1 MRGKGMTIPMGGRQP
16 ASGPESEPQG
26 EDLIESSTPILAEPA
41 RGDRSADAL
50 TDSVRLWLRE
60 IGQFPRLSREQ
71 EQALAQRIEQG
82 DHEAFEQFVTA
93 NLRLVVSIAKRYQG
107 HRGGLT
113 LLDLIQEGNL
123 GLLEAV
129 KRYDWRRQLHFS
141 TVAYW
146 RIRTSITR
154 AIAEKARLIRMTA
167 DTQVVLRR
175 IAAYQ
180 GLSAHDLDT
189 DEAIEEVAKALG
201 RSATAVRDLLAY
213 ALDEPLSLSFVV
225 GEEQETEL
233 GDLLVDDSAEIPGV
247 LSTAEELLQFLATVL
262 SPRELLILTR
272 RHGLD
277 GGITQTLEAIGAHLQ
292 VSRERVR
299 QVEEKAL
306 DKLRDPAVAERL
318 REML

>member
-1 MRGKGMTIPMGGRQP
+1 MAQ
-16 ASGPESEPQG
+16 PQG
-26 EDLIESSTPILAEPA
+26 EDLTESSTPILAGPA
-41 RGDRSADAL
+41 RGDRSADASS
-50 TDSVRLWLRE
+50 DSVRLWLRE
-60 IGQFPRLSREQ
+60 IDQFPRLSWAQ
-71 EQALAQRIEQG
+71 EQVLAQRIEQG
-82 DHEAFEQFVTA
+82 DHEAFEQLVTA

-146 RIRTSITR
+146 WIWQSITR

-167 DTQVVLRR
+167 DTQAVLRR

-189 DEAIEEVAKALG
+189 DETIEEVARTIG

-233 GDLLVDDSAEIPGV
+233 SDLLVDENAEIPGV

-272 RHGLD
+272 RYGLD
-277 GGITQTLEAIGAHLQ
+277 GGITQTLETIGTHLQ

-299 QVEEKAL
+299 QVEERAL
-306 DKLRDPAVAERL
+306 DKLRDPSVVAHL
-318 REML
+318 RDMLS

>member
-1 MRGKGMTIPMGGRQP
+1 MTQ
-16 ASGPESEPQG
+16 PQG
-26 EDLIESSTPILAEPA
+26 EDLTESSTPIPAGTA
-41 RGDRSADAL
+41 RGDRSADASS
-50 TDSVRLWLRE
+50 DSVRLWLRE
-60 IGQFPRLSREQ
+60 IGQFPRLSWAQ

-146 RIRTSITR
+146 WIWQSITR

-189 DEAIEEVAKALG
+189 DEAIEEVARAIG
-201 RSATAVRDLLAY
+201 RSATAVRDLLTC

-225 GEEQETEL
+225 DEERETEL
-233 GDLLVDDSAEIPGV
+233 GDLLVDESAEIPGV
-247 LSTAEELLQFLATVL
+247 LSTAEELLQFLGTVL

-272 RHGLD
+272 LYGLD
-277 GGITQTLEAIGAHLQ
+277 GGITQTLETIGTHLH

-299 QVEEKAL
+299 QVEERAL
-306 DKLRDPAVAERL
+306 DKLRDPAVVARL
-318 REML
+318 RDVL